1 MFESTA
7 SALAFVFGLIAIGL
21 NFLGKLNVYKLGATI
36 IIVIFLLFQ
45 ISCLDMGDCDVLA
58 YAHALIPLALCI
70 YFIYTYVQENK
81 KKEKQ
86 KQNINGEENN

>member
-70 YFIYTYVQENK
+70 YFIYTYVQENGK
-81 KKEKQ
+81 KD
-86 KQNINGEENN
+86 KQNQKVKDEENN

>member
-7 SALAFVFGLIAIGL
+7 SAMAFFFGLLAIAL

-36 IIVIFLLFQ
+36 ILVIFLIFQ

-70 YFIYTYVQENK
+70 YFIYAYVKENRKKDK
-81 KKEKQ
+81 KKQ
-86 KQNINGEENN
+86 KENN

>member
-7 SALAFVFGLIAIGL
+7 SAMSFIFGIIAIAL
-21 NFLGKLNVYKLGATI
+21 NFLGKLNIYRLAATI
-36 IIVIFLLFQ
+36 VIVIFLLFQ

-70 YFIYTYVQENK
+70 YFIYLYVQENRK
-81 KKEKQ
+81 KDKEREAS
-86 KQNINGEENN
+86 NEEE